1 MKQTYP
7 NMPDESL
14 LAVYFLGNPDEW
26 LQHEPMEAELIR
38 RGYDM
43 LEIRKKVVTQVKA
56 LGQSP
61 EYRLSGEGIGKAL
74 KELGARRKKREAFP
88 PPGKL

>member
-7 NMPDESL
+7 NVPDETL
-14 LAVYFLGNPDEW
+14 LGVYFLGNPDEW
-26 LQHEPMEAELIR
+26 LRREPLEAELIR

-43 LEIRKKVVTQVKA
+43 LKIRRKVVKQVKA

-61 EYRLSGEGIGKAL
+61 EYHLLGEGIKEAL
-74 KELGARRKKREAFP
+74 KEIDARRKKHDALP